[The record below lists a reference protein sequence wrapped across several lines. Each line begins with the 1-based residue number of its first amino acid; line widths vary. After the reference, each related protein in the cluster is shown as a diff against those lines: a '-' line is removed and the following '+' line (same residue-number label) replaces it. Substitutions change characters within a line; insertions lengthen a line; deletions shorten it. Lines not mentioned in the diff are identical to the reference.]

1 MTADYSPRELLEQ
14 QHHAHELLERS
25 EQQLLRL
32 VPLLAAI
39 LAVLA
44 GLSSLFGGRLSERI
58 LTLRNEAVLH
68 EVTASDTWAEYQA
81 QSLKAHIYAMGVA
94 LAGKAKRGALHRSE
108 ASYRASQAP
117 LRTQAKA
124 SEAQRDEALAASVA
138 TERRKA
144 SLDVAVALYEIAI
157 VLTSVAA
164 LTRRPWLI
172 SLALLLGSAAFI
184 FDVRALVPAA

>member
-1 MTADYSPRELLEQ
+1 MTGDYSPREILE
-14 QHHAHELLERS
+14 HENHARELLERS
-25 EQQLLRL
+25 EEQLLRL
-32 VPLLAAI
+32 VPLIAAV

-81 QSLKAHIYAMGVA
+81 QSLKAHIYDVGVA
-94 LAGKAKRGALHRSE
+94 LAAKAKRGALRRSE
-108 ASYRASQAP
+108 AGYRTSQAP
-117 LRTQAKA
+117 LRAHTMA
-124 SEAQRDEALAASVA
+124 SEAQRDEALAASVV

-144 SLDVAVALYEIAI
+144 SLDVAVAVYEIAI

-172 SLALLLGSAAFI
+172 SVALLLGSAGFI

>member
-1 MTADYSPRELLEQ
+1 LSGDYSPREILEHE
-14 QHHAHELLERS
+14 HHARELLERS
-25 EQQLLRL
+25 EEQLLRL
-32 VPLLAAI
+32 VPLIAAI

-81 QSLKAHIYAMGVA
+81 QSLKAHIYDVGVA
-94 LAGKAKRGALHRSE
+94 LAAKTKRGALRHSE
-108 ASYRASQAP
+108 AGYRAAQAP
-117 LRTQAKA
+117 LRAHAMA
-124 SEAQRDEALAASVA
+124 SEAQRDEALAASVV

-144 SLDVAVALYEIAI
+144 SLDVAVAVYEIAI

-172 SLALLLGSAAFI
+172 SVALLLGAAGFI